1 MSTSAAT
8 ATPYSSEAPPGHGAQ
23 YGFIALGIICIVALG
38 NIILV
43 TACVCT
49 RRWARLAR
57 DGELR
62 REVELVTLGNS
73 RHAETVRDGLLNRS
87 VAAQRNSLE
96 LILAATLRNPAPT
109 TAPAPER
116 FSMLKTN
123 DAAERAEPVMRD
135 AGEASRERGHDEW
148 GTLPPYSFATG
159 E

>member
-1 MSTSAAT
+1 MSTSTAT
-8 ATPYSSEAPPGHGAQ
+8 ATPYSSESPPSHGAQ

-43 TACVCT
+43 IACLCI

-62 REVELVTLGNS
+62 REATLVTQGNS
-73 RHAETVRDGLLNRS
+73 RHAETVRACLLSGS

-96 LILAATLRNPAPT
+96 LILAATPRNPAPT
-109 TAPAPER
+109 PASAPER
-116 FSMLKTN
+116 FSKLKTN
-123 DAAERAEPVMRD
+123 DAAERAEQVMRD
-135 AGEASRERGHDEW
+135 AGEVSKERGDDEW
-148 GTLPPYSFATG
+148 GTLPPYSFAIG